1 MDVPNKPAPARRGR
15 GMAGGSLLALS
26 MVAGVVTGTLYG
38 QPSVGFLGGLSSGR
52 RAVRAAGLAA
62 RPEELGAPR
71 QPPRRQRPA
80 GDHCEPSDRRHHA
93 EPARAGQ
100 R

>member
-38 QPSVGFLGGLSSGR
+38 QPSIGFL
-52 RAVRAAGLAA
+52 AGL
-62 RPEELGAPR
+62 LVGALFVLLVWLL
-71 QPPRRQRPA
+71 
-80 GDHCEPSDRRHHA
+80 DRR
-93 EPARAGQ
+93 R
-100 R
+100 